1 MKKRSRHTSL
11 AMLLA
16 GTILGIRPAAAASP
30 PAPGTPAQ
38 AATQKIEYCLEG
50 LESFF
55 PGDYYAC
62 RAAYHLQREH
72 YGLFLDMLRESAYW
86 ANKNAQYELGLVYFH
101 GDIPGIPMNRPL
113 GIAWL
118 ALAAERK
125 NPDFQKA
132 YTVATLQSSPQEIAA
147 ASDLWKTLRL
157 KYGDK
162 VAALRAIRRYNRAI
176 GPLYAAAQSG
186 GITYISGFTPFP
198 QSAFS
203 VVKDLQD
210 RADRDFD
217 DLQGT
222 VTVGVLRP
230 LDNAAQP
237 APADRP
243 DATH

>member
-1 MKKRSRHTSL
+1 MKKRIRHT
-11 AMLLA
+11 LLA
-16 GTILGIRPAAAASP
+16 TLLAATTIAIRPAAAASP
-30 PAPGTPAQ
+30 ASPDTPAQ
-38 AATQKIEYCLEG
+38 AGTGKIEYCLQG

-62 RAAYHLQREH
+62 RAVYHLQRKH
-72 YGLFLDMLRESAYW
+72 YGQFLEMLRESAYW
-86 ANKNAQYELGLVYFH
+86 ANKNAQYELGLVYFN

-113 GIAWL
+113 GLAWL
-118 ALAAERK
+118 ALAVERK
-125 NPDFQKA
+125 NPDFQQA
-132 YTVATLQSSPQEIAA
+132 YTTAYLQSSPQERAA
-147 ASDLWKTLRL
+147 ASDLWKTMLP

-176 GPLYAAAQSG
+176 GPLHAAAESG

-203 VVKDLQD
+203 VVKSLQD

-230 LDNAAQP
+230 LDSATQQVP
-237 APADRP
+237 SGKP
-243 DATH
+243 DTAH

>member
-1 MKKRSRHTSL
+1 MKQRIRHT
-11 AMLLA
+11 LLA
-16 GTILGIRPAAAASP
+16 ALLAAMSIAIRPAAAASP
-30 PAPGTPAQ
+30 APPDTPAQ
-38 AATQKIEYCLEG
+38 AGTEKIVYCLQG

-62 RAAYHLQREH
+62 RAAYHLQRKH
-72 YGLFLDMLRESAYW
+72 YGQFLEMLRESAHW
-86 ANKNAQYELGLVYFH
+86 ANKNAQYELGLVYFN

-113 GIAWL
+113 GLAWL

-125 NPDFQKA
+125 KPDFQQA
-132 YTVATLQSSPQEIAA
+132 YTTAYLRSSPQERAA
-147 ASDLWKTLRL
+147 AGDLWKAMLP

-162 VAALRAIRRYNRAI
+162 VAAPRAIRRYNRAM
-176 GPLYAAAQSG
+176 GPLYATAESG

-203 VVKDLQD
+203 VVKSLQD

-222 VTVGVLRP
+222 VTVGVLKP
-230 LDNAAQP
+230 LDDATQP
-237 APADRP
+237 APADQP
-243 DATH
+243 DTTH